1 MNHEKV
7 EKNIG
12 LMGVLIALVV
22 AVGGLVEIVPLMF
35 QAQVVKPLPGVVP
48 YPALQLAGRDVYV
61 REGCYNCH
69 SQMIRTLRFETARYG
84 HYSLAGESVYDRPFQ
99 WGSKRTGPDLAR
111 VGGRY
116 SDDWQRVHLTDPRA
130 VVPESNM
137 PGFPWLAENAV
148 DGELVATKMQRLRML
163 GDPYTDADIE
173 GAEAAVDG
181 KSEMDA
187 LVAYLQALGKFGP
200 KLDAGGASAKGARQ

>member
-12 LMGVLIALVV
+12 LMGVLIALVI
-22 AVGGLVEIVPLMF
+22 AVGGLVEIVPLMY

-116 SDDWQRVHLTDPRA
+116 SDDWQRLHLIDPRA

-137 PGFPWLAENAV
+137 PGFPWLVDALV
-148 DGELVATKMQRLRML
+148 DGDLVAKKMRRLRML
-163 GDPYTDADIE
+163 GDPYSDADIYE
-173 GAEAAVDG
+173 ASAAVSG
-181 KSEMDA
+181 KSELDA

-200 KLDAGGASAKGARQ
+200 KLDSRGATAKASQP